1 MKIGLLALF
10 LQRLETYNKIMLL
23 GLKNKQICALV
34 LLAGILLSARA
45 PLWAQRG
52 NAKNLY
58 KRAAGEAARSYSE
71 ESVRKAAKLVKG
83 LAPAKLRGSSYP
95 IQRQAAPSLEEL
107 RRSLAELE
115 NLQKALLQE
124 KLFLE
129 GQERTRLAVFQA
141 IPDGT
146 SPVNTYS
153 GTVFKINYLGEEEIF
168 GVIASHT
175 LAKQPGLPG
184 LLGKEFRAA
193 VQREGHVFVIP
204 VQVVQISSSKMLDLA
219 LVKFRKEDEALFQ
232 PLVMG
237 NVRLADKELY
247 SHGFAC
253 GLPMTLSSRTV
264 KSISPGLIKTTISL
278 DKPGRA
284 GLCGSAVLNN
294 QHELVGIH
302 TGSSS
307 ALKNPADDTGY
318 VVSSSMLR
326 VLVKAYHNNGRA
338 VFPVLLNAVRITQ
351 INVDEFISYAE
362 LMDEQGRVL
371 WHRSFEGRYSP
382 RQIEAQL
389 NLLPSVRYI
398 KLGIGK
404 TSWSQPFGAFGPAT
418 VMKESQN
425 IRTVW
430 FDWKQ
435 GKEIEKILF

>member
-1 MKIGLLALF
+1 M
-10 LQRLETYNKIMLL
+10 
-23 GLKNKQICALV
+23 
-34 LLAGILLSARA
+34 
-45 PLWAQRG
+45 
-52 NAKNLY
+52 
-58 KRAAGEAARSYSE
+58 
-71 ESVRKAAKLVKG
+71 
-83 LAPAKLRGSSYP
+83 
-95 IQRQAAPSLEEL
+95 
-107 RRSLAELE
+107 
-115 NLQKALLQE
+115 
-124 KLFLE
+124 
-129 GQERTRLAVFQA
+129 
-141 IPDGT
+141 
-146 SPVNTYS
+146 
-153 GTVFKINYLGEEEIF
+153 
-168 GVIASHT
+168 
-175 LAKQPGLPG
+175 
-184 LLGKEFRAA
+184 
-193 VQREGHVFVIP
+193 
-204 VQVVQISSSKMLDLA
+204 
-219 LVKFRKEDEALFQ
+219 
-232 PLVMG
+232 
-237 NVRLADKELY
+237 
-247 SHGFAC
+247 
-253 GLPMTLSSRTV
+253 
-264 KSISPGLIKTTISL
+264 
-278 DKPGRA
+278 
-284 GLCGSAVLNN
+284 
-294 QHELVGIH
+294 GIH

-371 WHRSFEGRYSP
+371 WHRSFEGRYSS